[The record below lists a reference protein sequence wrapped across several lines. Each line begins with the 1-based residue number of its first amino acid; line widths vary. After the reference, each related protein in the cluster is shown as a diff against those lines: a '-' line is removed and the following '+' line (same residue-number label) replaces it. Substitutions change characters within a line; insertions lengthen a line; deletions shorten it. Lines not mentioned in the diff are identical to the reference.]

1 MKYLSLL
8 LLVISSF
15 SMSVSAQAAD
25 MANMKDHDHTA
36 DAGSQLKLAPVGKD
50 DNGDTLFKYV
60 CPMHPQIIRD
70 HPGVC
75 PICGMKLVKQAFKE
89 SEQAPEISVGNSGV
103 KGADGMK
110 QGLAIRTA
118 TVQRTTL
125 WKYIP
130 TFGKVVEDEA
140 KAIHIHPRASGWIS
154 DLGVRSNGETLKKGQ
169 LLYRLYSPE
178 IVSAEQDLLLAL
190 QNRQRLGQKADS
202 LVKSAEIRLS
212 LLGVAHSI
220 IQKIEKTNRVI
231 NQVPIYSPQD
241 GVVSNFIVQD
251 GMYVQPKTRLMS
263 LADLSTVW
271 VEAEVL
277 PLQQD
282 WIKNGL
288 TANLTT
294 KAFPG
299 RRWESVIDYI
309 YPVTDVNS
317 QALKVRLPVINSGQ
331 RLKPNMFMDVE
342 IYGGPK
348 RDVLAIP
355 LQAVIDDGHEK
366 RVVKVL
372 KDGRFQVAKVV
383 TGMETQGIV
392 EILSGLNEGDR
403 IVTSGQFLIDSESQI
418 QSNLRRLMSS
428 GKTQNPSAN
437 TSTHQH

>member
-1 MKYLSLL
+1 
-8 LLVISSF
+8 
-15 SMSVSAQAAD
+15 
-25 MANMKDHDHTA
+25 
-36 DAGSQLKLAPVGKD
+36 
-50 DNGDTLFKYV
+50 
-60 CPMHPQIIRD
+60 
-70 HPGVC
+70 
-75 PICGMKLVKQAFKE
+75 
-89 SEQAPEISVGNSGV
+89 
-103 KGADGMK
+103 
-110 QGLAIRTA
+110 
-118 TVQRTTL
+118 
-125 WKYIP
+125 
-130 TFGKVVEDEA
+130 
-140 KAIHIHPRASGWIS
+140 
-154 DLGVRSNGETLKKGQ
+154 
-169 LLYRLYSPE
+169 
-178 IVSAEQDLLLAL
+178 
-190 QNRQRLGQKADS
+190 
-202 LVKSAEIRLS
+202 
-212 LLGVAHSI
+212 
-220 IQKIEKTNRVI
+220 
-231 NQVPIYSPQD
+231 
-241 GVVSNFIVQD
+241 
-251 GMYVQPKTRLMS
+251 KTRLMS